1 MNCKFL
7 FLSVSVY
14 LPRTRRVRRALA
26 IAAVSVLAFAFHTAD
41 APSLRAENES
51 PLAQG
56 SPDSSGLDEAEC
68 DQLYSHQLKIIQSD
82 PDNPLYSSVQLNA
95 GVLENP
101 ATRQAEIRHCRERV
115 SRESFECQLA
125 AEDLAGLLA
134 CRRKFENENGD
145 ATNAEK
151 PGDAAGDDRSEPESQ
166 EAYFEDLSNKSE
178 SGQSGRPET
187 MPSGR
192 FAVNAA
198 NCSRA
203 YNHIYGII
211 SNTKSFQERPD
222 RARLTEYWQS
232 AEARNSFAARCLAK
246 FKPEDLGCLLSTRD
260 ADVLQ
265 GCLLVIPAG

>member
-1 MNCKFL
+1 MAA
-7 FLSVSVY
+7 LSTLV
-14 LPRTRRVRRALA
+14 
-26 IAAVSVLAFAFHTAD
+26 FAFHVSDT
-41 APSLRAENES
+41 PSLRAESEA
-51 PLAQG
+51 PLAQRLG
-56 SPDSSGLDEAEC
+56 EAEC
-68 DQLYSHQLKIIQSD
+68 DRLYSHQLQIIQSD

-115 SRESFECQLA
+115 TRESFECQLA
-125 AEDLAGLLA
+125 ADDLAGLLA
-134 CRRKFENENGD
+134 CRRKFERENGD
-145 ATNAEK
+145 ATNANE
-151 PGDAAGDDRSEPESQ
+151 PDDATGKSEPESQ
-166 EAYFEDLSNKSE
+166 EAYFEDLSNDSE

-211 SNTKSFQERPD
+211 SNTKSFRERPD
-222 RARLTEYWQS
+222 RARLTQYWQS
-232 AEARNSFAARCLAK
+232 AEARDSFAARCLAK